1 MKRGI
6 DEYPENVRK
15 IARHARGVLRKWLP
29 RAKET
34 KDTPARMFAY
44 AYGPGYRGV
53 VCTLILSKTGIKL
66 GIPWGASFPDT
77 HKVLRGAGKVHR
89 HVPLTS
95 IEDLQQPGI
104 RELVAAA
111 SAACNERL
119 GQA

>member
-1 MKRGI
+1 MDI
-6 DEYPENVRK
+6 NEYPENVQK
-15 IARHARGVLRKWLP
+15 VARHAQNVMREWLP
-29 RAKET
+29 QAKET

-53 VCTLILSKTGIKL
+53 VCTLILSKTGVKL
-66 GIPWGASFPDT
+66 GIPWGASFPDK

-89 HVPLTS
+89 HVPLKS

-119 GQA
+119 GKA